1 MNRLTMAE
9 EIARRVPMLAQRD
22 KDEWKHAE
30 QLRAE
35 FVVDYPP
42 KRIPNLVLDD
52 YVIGK
57 GPDHRSFC
65 YRLEREMDSLGRI
78 LGATAFKFGIY
89 FGHTKSD
96 ATNCYRFAL
105 HWGSNPDEAF
115 AAVKQAIVD
124 LLQAAAKGDSA
135 AIAANALSPMFKG
148 KILFIYYPD
157 QFAPI
162 YSEEHLHHFIA
173 ELDLSGSFECG
184 ADMQRALM
192 DYRAT
197 WPELAAQPAALYM
210 RLLYDL
216 FDYPPQEKAGSVA
229 NPRTPVLN
237 EAVAGATFIASMPPS
252 SAPAAALTAAKGK
265 TDHEAR
271 HRSLKRI
278 GDRGE
283 ALVLALE
290 RKRLI
295 AAGKPQLAKK
305 IVHVAERN
313 DSAGYDVLSFDED
326 GTERPIEVKATGA
339 PNLDLGFYVTAN
351 ELTKA
356 SKLPNYHVYLVFRT
370 MSKNP
375 RVLPL
380 KGLTLNGPDF
390 EMQPIVFHVTTRR
403 G

>member
-1 MNRLTMAE
+1 
-9 EIARRVPMLAQRD
+9 
-22 KDEWKHAE
+22 
-30 QLRAE
+30 
-35 FVVDYPP
+35 
-42 KRIPNLVLDD
+42 
-52 YVIGK
+52 
-57 GPDHRSFC
+57 
-65 YRLEREMDSLGRI
+65 
-78 LGATAFKFGIY
+78 
-89 FGHTKSD
+89 
-96 ATNCYRFAL
+96 
-105 HWGSNPDEAF
+105 
-115 AAVKQAIVD
+115 
-124 LLQAAAKGDSA
+124 
-135 AIAANALSPMFKG
+135 
-148 KILFIYYPD
+148 
-157 QFAPI
+157 
-162 YSEEHLHHFIA
+162 
-173 ELDLSGSFECG
+173 
-184 ADMQRALM
+184 
-192 DYRAT
+192 
-197 WPELAAQPAALYM
+197 
-210 RLLYDL
+210 
-216 FDYPPQEKAGSVA
+216 
-229 NPRTPVLN
+229 
-237 EAVAGATFIASMPPS
+237 
-252 SAPAAALTAAKGK
+252 LTAAKGK